1 MQTVSKTAFHAACQY
16 LESVQEMIGGKLEDL
31 RLEEAELSDDR
42 NFWLIT
48 LGFDVPIKSL
58 NTIGELLTVP
68 NVYKKTYRREYKT
81 FKVNAQTGEVE
92 AMKIRQL

>member
-1 MQTVSKTAFHAACQY
+1 MIDIKTAFHAAYQY

-58 NTIGELLTVP
+58 NTIREQLPIP
-68 NVYKKTYRREYKT
+68 NVYKQTYRREYKT
-81 FKVNAQTGEVE
+81 FKVNAQTGGVE